1 MRLIELL
8 GYFNASEQTREFGA
22 CSHRITYICQCDA
35 LLHSWS
41 EARGE
46 LLRHRNFVIYNS
58 EFYAGSEHR
67 AETPAR
73 PRARPSCPTN
83 SPGRRRCRR
92 ESRGMS
98 CRADS
103 RLLRISRFTSGEVSR
118 RVAMSQNFQVLGS

>member
-67 AETPAR
+67 AETPGPAPCTPLLPHEFPGKAAVP
-73 PRARPSCPTN
+73 PREQRYV
-83 SPGRRRCRR
+83 
-92 ESRGMS
+92 
-98 CRADS
+98 
-103 RLLRISRFTSGEVSR
+103 LSG
-118 RVAMSQNFQVLGS
+118 